1 LFCNFIGSRQNH
13 CPIFNIMKNQS
24 VIILVACLGIFAL
37 LSCSSRHKVKDNRPN
52 IILICAD
59 DMGWSDLGCYGSEI
73 QTPNLD
79 RLAGEGMRFT
89 SFYNTSKCFPSRACL
104 LTGVYAQQC
113 GYHLSYKNPIRN
125 AVTLGEV
132 LRDAGYRTLF
142 SGKHHGLE
150 NPYYRGFDRY
160 YGLKEGACNH
170 FNPGLQR
177 EGEPVPANKGRP
189 RPWCFDSLM
198 LTPYTPEEK
207 DFYTTDYFTKYAI
220 GWLEEYRDESRPFFL
235 YLAYTAPHDPL
246 MAWPED
252 IQRYRGKYDSGYGE
266 IRKQRYEKQLEM
278 GLIDSS
284 FRLSEPTY
292 RPWAEL
298 SDDLRREEAGKM
310 EVYAAMIDRLD
321 RNIGQL
327 LKTLEATGKSRNTLI
342 MFVSDNG
349 ASAEVVRLDTDDDD
363 AEMGSMAR
371 WVSLGRDW
379 ANVSN
384 TPFRFYKNNSF
395 EGGINTPMI
404 AYWPGRIK
412 SGCISRFPG
421 HFIDFMPTL
430 VEIAGASY
438 PESHMG
444 EPVTPM
450 QGQSLLPVFEG
461 LKTKRT
467 GPLFWAWSEGQAMR
481 KENWKIVK
489 LVPEQDWE
497 LYNLAQD
504 QSETVNLAPENPVLL
519 SEFDSLYQTWHST
532 YY

>member
-1 LFCNFIGSRQNH
+1 MKKHASVLFSIGVG
-13 CPIFNIMKNQS
+13 M
-24 VIILVACLGIFAL
+24 ILV
-37 LSCSSRHKVKDNRPN
+37 LSCTGRKIPVHQAPN

-73 QTPNLD
+73 RTPNLD
-79 RLAGEGMRFT
+79 MLASQGMRFT

-104 LTGVYAQQC
+104 LTGVYAQQS
-113 GYHLSYKNPIRN
+113 GYHQTYTHPLLNS
-125 AVTLGEV
+125 VTLGEV
-132 LRDAGYRTLF
+132 LRQAGYRTLW

-177 EGEPVPANKGRP
+177 EGEPAPANKGRP

-198 LTPYTPEEK
+198 LTPYTPAEK

-220 GWLEEYRDESRPFFL
+220 GWLEEYEDESRPFFL
-235 YLAYTAPHDPL
+235 YLAFTAPHDPL

-252 IQRYRGKYDSGYGE
+252 IDRYRGKYDAGYEE
-266 IRKQRYEKQLEM
+266 IRMQRYEKQLEM

-284 FRLSEPTY
+284 CRLSEPTY

-298 SDDLRREEAGKM
+298 SDDIRREEAGKM

-321 RNIGQL
+321 QNIGLL
-327 LKTLEATGKSRNTLI
+327 LKTLEETGKRRNTLI

-349 ASAEVVRLDTDDDD
+349 ASAEMVRLDTDDDN

-371 WVSLGRDW
+371 WISLGGDW
-379 ANVSN
+379 ANVCN
-384 TPFRFYKNNSF
+384 TPFRYYKNNSF
-395 EGGINTPMI
+395 EGGIKTPLI
-404 AYWPGRIK
+404 ACWPGRIK
-412 SGCISRFPG
+412 AGSLSTFPG

-430 VEIAGASY
+430 VEIAGTSY
-438 PESHMG
+438 PETHIG

-450 QGQSLLPVFEG
+450 QGQSLIPAFEG
-461 LKTKRT
+461 RKTQRT
-467 GPLFWAWSEGQAMR
+467 GPLFWAWSKGQAMR

-489 LVPEQDWE
+489 LALDQDWE
-497 LYNLAQD
+497 VYNLEED
-504 QSETVNLAPENPVLL
+504 PSETVNLAPQNPAFLA
-519 SEFDSLYQTWHST
+519 EFDSLYQIWHSS

>member
-1 LFCNFIGSRQNH
+1 
-13 CPIFNIMKNQS
+13 MKNQS

-220 GWLEEYRDESRPFFL
+220 GWL
-235 YLAYTAPHDPL
+235 
-246 MAWPED
+246 
-252 IQRYRGKYDSGYGE
+252 
-266 IRKQRYEKQLEM
+266 
-278 GLIDSS
+278 
-284 FRLSEPTY
+284 
-292 RPWAEL
+292 
-298 SDDLRREEAGKM
+298 
-310 EVYAAMIDRLD
+310 
-321 RNIGQL
+321 
-327 LKTLEATGKSRNTLI
+327 
-342 MFVSDNG
+342 
-349 ASAEVVRLDTDDDD
+349 
-363 AEMGSMAR
+363 
-371 WVSLGRDW
+371 
-379 ANVSN
+379 
-384 TPFRFYKNNSF
+384 
-395 EGGINTPMI
+395 
-404 AYWPGRIK
+404 
-412 SGCISRFPG
+412 
-421 HFIDFMPTL
+421 
-430 VEIAGASY
+430 
-438 PESHMG
+438 
-444 EPVTPM
+444 
-450 QGQSLLPVFEG
+450 
-461 LKTKRT
+461 
-467 GPLFWAWSEGQAMR
+467 
-481 KENWKIVK
+481 
-489 LVPEQDWE
+489 
-497 LYNLAQD
+497 
-504 QSETVNLAPENPVLL
+504 
-519 SEFDSLYQTWHST
+519 
-532 YY
+532 